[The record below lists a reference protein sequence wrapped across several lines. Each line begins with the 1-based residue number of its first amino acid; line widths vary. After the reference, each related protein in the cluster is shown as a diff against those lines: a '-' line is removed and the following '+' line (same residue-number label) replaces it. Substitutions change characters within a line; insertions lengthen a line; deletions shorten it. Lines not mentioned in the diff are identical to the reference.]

1 MVPKSS
7 HVTAPS
13 ARWSSPLRS
22 SALWQ
27 EGPQQ
32 RRKAKLQGFKDWL
45 LNGPKL
51 DNDDPFF
58 EALKRDPNDTGK
70 DFEFESALKGNL
82 LNTNA
87 VSELRRPLRLKKVDD
102 LIKNQPLSSLYT
114 SVLTVGELR
123 KGFVKLQRKEEI
135 RSANLASWI
144 DGVISFYGERI
155 LPVNMQIAMQWAQ
168 ISAVRTFPTI
178 DTLLAATAIVHDRTL
193 VTRNTKD
200 FTDTGVK
207 ILNPLT

>member
-1 MVPKSS
+1 VSTK
-7 HVTAPS
+7 
-13 ARWSSPLRS
+13 
-22 SALWQ
+22 
-27 EGPQQ
+27 GY
-32 RRKAKLQGFKDWL
+32 L
-45 LNGPKL
+45 L
-51 DNDDPFF
+51 D
-58 EALKRDPNDTGK
+58 
-70 DFEFESALKGNL
+70 
-82 LNTNA
+82 TNA
-87 VSELRRPLRLKKVDD
+87 VSELRRPLRLTKLDD
-102 LIKNQPLSSLYT
+102 LIKNQPLGSLYI

-168 ISAVRTFPTI
+168 ISAVRTLPTI
-178 DTLLAATAIVHDRTL
+178 DTLLAATAIVHDLTL

-207 ILNPLT
+207 ILNPWT

>member
-1 MVPKSS
+1 MSTK
-7 HVTAPS
+7 
-13 ARWSSPLRS
+13 
-22 SALWQ
+22 
-27 EGPQQ
+27 GY
-32 RRKAKLQGFKDWL
+32 L
-45 LNGPKL
+45 L
-51 DNDDPFF
+51 D
-58 EALKRDPNDTGK
+58 
-70 DFEFESALKGNL
+70 
-82 LNTNA
+82 TNA
-87 VSELRRPLRLKKVDD
+87 VSELRRPLRLKKLDD
-102 LIKNQPLSSLYT
+102 LIKNQPLGSLYI

-168 ISAVRTFPTI
+168 ISAVRTLPTI
-178 DTLLAATAIVHDRTL
+178 DTLLAATAIVHDLTL

-207 ILNPLT
+207 ILNPWT

>member
-1 MVPKSS
+1 MSTK
-7 HVTAPS
+7 
-13 ARWSSPLRS
+13 
-22 SALWQ
+22 
-27 EGPQQ
+27 GY
-32 RRKAKLQGFKDWL
+32 L
-45 LNGPKL
+45 L
-51 DNDDPFF
+51 D
-58 EALKRDPNDTGK
+58 
-70 DFEFESALKGNL
+70 
-82 LNTNA
+82 TNA
-87 VSELRRPLRLKKVDD
+87 VSELRRPLRLTKLDD
-102 LIKNQPLSSLYT
+102 LIKNQPLGSLYI

-168 ISAVRTFPTI
+168 ISAVRTLPTI
-178 DTLLAATAIVHDRTL
+178 DTLLAATAIVHDLTL

-207 ILNPLT
+207 ILNPWT